1 MTTAVRD
8 RKTESIAEGRVSR
21 IRGAGR
27 LRIRLGYAT
36 GVWALFYAAYRG
48 YYALGGTIGMFGT
61 PVSESQW
68 RQINAVGAVLIVMA
82 AIVAFATTTR
92 LWDRRS
98 ARTALLVFAW
108 VAFTG
113 CVMHGLVD
121 IATRLLSMAGVI
133 HMDFPFWASMDRR
146 SSDLQDIFLNEPW
159 FVIEGLLWGALGW
172 MGLTT
177 DRARRWW
184 LLSALIAIAL
194 LTINGLLTS
203 TGVLGKVIIG

>member
-1 MTTAVRD
+1 MTTAVHD
-8 RKTESIAEGRVSR
+8 RRTESIAEGRVSR
-21 IRGAGR
+21 IRDAGR
-27 LRIRLGYAT
+27 FRIRLGYAA
-36 GVWALFYAAYRG
+36 GGWALFYAAYRG

-61 PVSESQW
+61 PVSERQW
-68 RQINAVGAVLIVMA
+68 RQINAVGAVLLVMA

-92 LWDRRS
+92 LWDRRY

-108 VAFTG
+108 AAFTG

-121 IATRLLSMAGVI
+121 ISTRLLSMAGVI

-146 SSDLQDIFLNEPW
+146 ASDLHDIFFNEPW
-159 FVIEGLLWGALGW
+159 FLIEGLLWGALGW
-172 MGLTT
+172 MGLAT
-177 DRARRWW
+177 DRARRRW

-194 LTINGLLTS
+194 LTVNGLLTS